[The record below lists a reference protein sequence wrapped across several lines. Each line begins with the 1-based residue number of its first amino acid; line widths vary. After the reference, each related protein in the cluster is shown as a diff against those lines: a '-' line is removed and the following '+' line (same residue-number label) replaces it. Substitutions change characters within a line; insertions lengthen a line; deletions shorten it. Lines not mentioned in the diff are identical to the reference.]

1 MAKQFVSFDEVKAR
15 VPIERL
21 LGHYGLL
28 DAHTKR
34 QGDELALHC
43 VFHAND
49 TTPSLK
55 INTAKNIFNCFG
67 CHAGGD
73 VIGFV
78 VLKEGI
84 ETGDPDTDRRE
95 AALLVQ
101 EWFNL
106 RTSKPGKT
114 RQRTRKSAHATT
126 RAREPALSPEAAVS
140 DAQTQDAEVQ
150 PAQDRDSAA
159 VVNAPLPFTF
169 RHLDSTHP
177 YLRERGLTEETIAT
191 FGVGYH
197 AGRGIM
203 HGRIVIPIHNASGEL
218 IAYAGRWPGHTGWPA
233 GEEKYK
239 LPPGFHKSLVLFNLH
254 RAREHAVDGLI
265 VVEGYFD
272 TLDFWQRGRKNL
284 VALLGSTMSA
294 EQERLIVETVAPR
307 GRVLLAFD
315 PDDAGRKGMH
325 EAAARLVSQVFV
337 RTVTIGP
344 SRAS

>member
-84 ETGDPDTDRRE
+84 ATGDPDTDRRE

-114 RQRTRKSAHATT
+114 RQRTRKSAHAARRAGESVPSREAGERET
-126 RAREPALSPEAAVS
+126 RTAEDTESQPPELAKDEAR
-140 DAQTQDAEVQ
+140 
-150 PAQDRDSAA
+150 AA
-159 VVNAPLPFTF
+159 VVNAPLQFTF
-169 RHLDSTHP
+169 RNLDPT
-177 YLRERGLTEETIAT
+177 
-191 FGVGYH
+191 
-197 AGRGIM
+197 
-203 HGRIVIPIHNASGEL
+203 
-218 IAYAGRWPGHTGWPA
+218 
-233 GEEKYK
+233 
-239 LPPGFHKSLVLFNLH
+239 
-254 RAREHAVDGLI
+254 
-265 VVEGYFD
+265 
-272 TLDFWQRGRKNL
+272 Q
-284 VALLGSTMSA
+284 
-294 EQERLIVETVAPR
+294 TVP
-307 GRVLLAFD
+307 
-315 PDDAGRKGMH
+315 
-325 EAAARLVSQVFV
+325 
-337 RTVTIGP
+337 
-344 SRAS
+344 